1 MEVKIN
7 NWSLNL
13 IVTEVHWPKWSLSFK
28 QDLMSSAQ
36 KPSWT
41 QLFESNSRT
50 TKRSTLKVLKSQRI
64 IRFIQNRVTM
74 LYKRH
79 QNKIGRPMMKS
90 HKNTQKWVDTPI
102 RNILKKKI
110 SQKQQ
115 LQWKTESKIIS
126 LKVTSKNITIY
137 LLIMKKIELL
147 NLSFLLSVKNQI
159 PINLKVSIT

>member
-1 MEVKIN
+1 
-7 NWSLNL
+7 
-13 IVTEVHWPKWSLSFK
+13 
-28 QDLMSSAQ
+28 
-36 KPSWT
+36 
-41 QLFESNSRT
+41 
-50 TKRSTLKVLKSQRI
+50 
-64 IRFIQNRVTM
+64 
-74 LYKRH
+74 
-79 QNKIGRPMMKS
+79 MMKS